1 MATPVVFREF
11 KKRQHNGS
19 AGDLT
24 GSGAV
29 KVALIDDTLSPSVTS
44 HTEWSDLSANEVSG
58 TGYTA
63 GGVAVANPSIADATN
78 NATYTH
84 DDVEWSQDGAGFSDA
99 RYAVWYFASTGDLIA
114 YMDLGGDVGN
124 VSGPL
129 KLDVGA
135 GGVISIQ

>member
-1 MATPVVFREF
+1 MATPVVFLSY
-11 KKRQHNGS
+11 KRALL
-19 AGDLT
+19 AGAGADLE
-24 GSGAV
+24 GVGAV